1 MEAIASKISSF
12 VAAIL
17 SSPKLRYYAPH
28 TKHARLPGIIPDRT
42 AATDFLIRRSLT
54 EFTKTK
60 N

>member
-17 SSPKLRYYAPH
+17 SSPKIVLCSSYEALAQH
-28 TKHARLPGIIPDRT
+28 LIQIPSIYFKPTGT
-42 AATDFLIRRSLT
+42 AAS
-54 EFTKTK
+54 